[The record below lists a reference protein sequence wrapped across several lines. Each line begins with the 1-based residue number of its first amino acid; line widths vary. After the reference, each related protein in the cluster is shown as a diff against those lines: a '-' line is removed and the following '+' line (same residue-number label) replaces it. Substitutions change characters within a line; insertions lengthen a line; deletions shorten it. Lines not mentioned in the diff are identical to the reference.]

1 MTTRGFTEK
10 DFETVAVIV
19 DRAVNIAK
27 EVDSQADG
35 KKSVKQFLQI
45 LGEGEGF
52 PKLLELRKEVREFA
66 GRFNLPWVQG

>member
-35 KKSVKQFLQI
+35 RKSVKQFLEI
-45 LGEGEGF
+45 LGEGERF